1 MSIINLIIMY
11 GTTTFTNLFSL
22 FFVKEPTKIR
32 MGNFCFVGYDYF
44 EGKLNLLPKN
54 MGVH

>member
-1 MSIINLIIMY
+1 MY
-11 GTTTFTNLFSL
+11 GTTNFTNLFSL

-54 MGVH
+54 IGVY